1 MGEVVRTRRV
11 RVGQAEQEVSRPG
24 VARSRRGVQRHAI
37 GVGVGVGVGV
47 GGAHVDA
54 IPLPL
59 LLELS
64 VPLGLALAPKVYQK
78 LPGL

>member
-11 RVGQAEQEVSRPG
+11 RVGQAEQEVSRPS

-37 GVGVGVGVGV
+37 GVGVGVGV